1 MKFIKVILDKEPI
14 ISALG
19 AFLCI
24 SLIAFI
30 NSFDDFNIWLIP
42 PFGATM
48 VLVMAV
54 HESPLAQPKNIFFG
68 HILSALS
75 GVLIYIF
82 LGMSFISIG
91 LAVAISVWAMMI
103 TKTIHPPAGANPIIA
118 ILGGKGLSFILLPVA
133 TGALIIIIFAMIYNK
148 ILKRNYPKINYFF
161 SFLDSTSLKY

>member
-1 MKFIKVILDKEPI
+1 MKIIKVILAKEPI

-30 NSFDDFNIWLIP
+30 NSYDDFNIWLIP

-75 GVLIYIF
+75 GVLIYFF
-82 LGMSFISIG
+82 LGMSFLSIG
-91 LAVAISVWAMMI
+91 LAVAISVWTMMI

-148 ILKRNYPKINYFF
+148 IMKRNYPK
-161 SFLDSTSLKY
+161 K

>member
-1 MKFIKVILDKEPI
+1 MNFIKVILAKEPI

-30 NSFDDFNIWLIP
+30 NSYDDFNIWLIP

-75 GVLIYIF
+75 GVLIYFF
-82 LGMSFISIG
+82 LGMSFLSIG

-118 ILGGKGLSFILLPVA
+118 ILGGKDISFILLPVA
-133 TGALIIIIFAMIYNK
+133 IGALIIIVFAIIYNK
-148 ILKRNYPKINYFF
+148 ILKRNYPK
-161 SFLDSTSLKY
+161 K

>member
-1 MKFIKVILDKEPI
+1 MKFIKVILAKEPL

-30 NSFDDFNIWLIP
+30 NSYDDFNIWLIP

-75 GVLIYIF
+75 GILIYFF
-82 LGMSFISIG
+82 LGMSFLSIG

-148 ILKRNYPKINYFF
+148 ILKRNYPK
-161 SFLDSTSLKY
+161 K

>member
-1 MKFIKVILDKEPI
+1 MKFIKVILAKEPI

-30 NSFDDFNIWLIP
+30 NSYDDFNIWLIP

-75 GVLIYIF
+75 GVLIYFF
-82 LGMSFISIG
+82 LGMSFLSIG

-148 ILKRNYPKINYFF
+148 ILKRNYPK
-161 SFLDSTSLKY
+161 K

>member
-1 MKFIKVILDKEPI
+1 MKFIKVILAKEPL

-30 NSFDDFNIWLIP
+30 NSYDDFNIWLIP

-75 GVLIYIF
+75 GVLIYFF
-82 LGMSFISIG
+82 LGMNFLSIG
-91 LAVAISVWAMMI
+91 LAVAISVWSMMI

-118 ILGGKGLSFILLPVA
+118 ILGGKGISFILLPVA
-133 TGALIIIIFAMIYNK
+133 TGALIIIVFAMIYNK
-148 ILKRNYPKINYFF
+148 ILKRNYPK
-161 SFLDSTSLKY
+161 K

>member
-30 NSFDDFNIWLIP
+30 NSYDDFNIWLIP

-82 LGMSFISIG
+82 LGISFISIG

-148 ILKRNYPKINYFF
+148 ILKRNYPK
-161 SFLDSTSLKY
+161 K